1 MSAFNEVK
9 LGFDGKDYVIPADRV
24 MGAIARVEGVLT
36 MGEVAA
42 MARSPKSDLKLSR
55 LASAYGEL
63 LRYAGADVSDD
74 AVYVGMFGDG
84 GAVAVTVALTELLAL
99 MMPPDAMKKALEGK
113 PPGEGNRQARR
124 AASSLSRK
132 RSKPR
137 APRKQAADGG

>member
-1 MSAFNEVK
+1 MSVFKEIK
-9 LGFDGKDYVIPADRV
+9 IGFGGKEYTIPPDRV
-24 MGAIARVEGVLT
+24 MGAIGRVEGVIT

-42 MARSPKSDLKLSR
+42 MAQSPKSDLKLSR

-74 AVYVGMFGDG
+74 QVYVGMFGDG

-99 MMPPDAMKKALEGK
+99 MMPPDALKKAQGK
-113 PPGEGNRQARR
+113 PPGEANRQARR

-137 APRKQAADGG
+137 APRKASAVGE